1 MERRSMLQS
10 LLALVASPMLTRRAY
25 AAEGTTAPDFPPIS
39 KSEQQWKALLEPA
52 RYQILFEEGTER
64 PFSSPLNN
72 EKHAG
77 TFVCA
82 ACFLPLFDSDH
93 KFDSG
98 TGWPSFTQP
107 IAGHIGTKKDYK
119 LVLPRTEYHYRALAR
134 SSGPRL
140 QRRACTTRGTLV
152 QQRPGAVVRYA
163 KTTLPALQELN
174 VRTRWRVS
182 RRRARVGGPYH

>member
-25 AAEGTTAPDFPPIS
+25 AAEGATAPDFPPIS

-77 TFVCA
+77 SFVCA

-107 IAGHIGTKKDYK
+107 IEGHIATKKDYK
-119 LVLPRTEYHYRALAR
+119 LVLPRTEYHCARCEGHQGHVFNDGPAPRGERWCNNGLAL
-134 SSGPRL
+134 L
-140 QRRACTTRGTLV
+140 FV
-152 QQRPGAVVRYA
+152 A
-163 KTTLPALQELN
+163 KDDALPAL
-174 VRTRWRVS
+174 RS
-182 RRRARVGGPYH
+182 